1 MDQPRDPGIPGDPM
15 EKAKCAAA
23 ARALLEVG
31 GGMRL
36 GLGTGSTANWFVK
49 LLGQKIRQDGLKLFA
64 VPTSKRTEALA
75 RSEGIPVL
83 NPDEF
88 EGPLDLVVDGAD
100 EFDADCNLVKG
111 AGGALLREKIV
122 AAAAKRMIVIADD
135 SKGPR
140 RLGGFPVPV
149 EVAGFGWRSTSER
162 ISAALAE
169 LGHSGCTGRLRM
181 SGDSPY
187 ATDQGNPVLDFDV
200 GPISDPF
207 EVSAAL
213 DGVPGVMEHGL
224 FCGLCELVLVGRAD
238 GSATAV
244 ART

>member
-1 MDQPRDPGIPGDPM
+1 MDHPRDPGIPGDPL
-15 EKAKCAAA
+15 ERAKCAAA
-23 ARALLEVG
+23 ARALLEVDS
-31 GGMRL
+31 GMRL

-49 LLGQKIRQDGLKLFA
+49 LLGRKIRQDGLKLLA

-75 RSEGIPVL
+75 LSEGIHL
-83 NPDEF
+83 IASDKF
-88 EGPLDLVVDGAD
+88 AGRLDLAVDGAD

-122 AAAAKRMIVIADD
+122 AASATRMIVIADD

-149 EVAGFGWRSTSER
+149 EVAGFGWRATSER
-162 ISAALAE
+162 ISNALAE
-169 LGHSGCTGRLRM
+169 LGHGGCVGRLRM
-181 SGDSPY
+181 SGSSPY

-200 GPISDPF
+200 GPIGDPS
-207 EVSAAL
+207 ELSAAL

-244 ART
+244 GQA